1 MVDYQDDD
9 FLRKEFA
16 METPKQP
23 EAETYGPLWL
33 AQMQSKLIELAYD
46 AIFICDMQRRILSW
60 NRGAESLY
68 GYSKQ
73 QALGQVVHHLLQT
86 RYPQPLADIHHHLQS
101 RGWWEGELDQR
112 SRSGKLVRV
121 ESRWVF
127 IANEQE
133 SPAVF
138 LEINRDITE
147 REKFQRERIEAQ
159 AAEVAACETTQQMK
173 TFLAIVSHELRTPL
187 TSIKG
192 TIQLT
197 KRQLG
202 HLLEKH
208 RARPESEEQQKLTM
222 LHSLLDR
229 AEQQVQRQNLLINDL
244 VTISRVNQSQLELHQ
259 QHCDLVTLAHE
270 MVEEFR
276 ELEPARVIAWKTT
289 VSEAAVW
296 GDPDRISQVLTNYL
310 TNALKYSEADKPVT
324 VCLEVTDTMVQISV
338 RDHGPGLS
346 PTQQQQLWEPF
357 SRVEGIAVK
366 HGAGGSMGLGL
377 FLCRALVEAQGG
389 QVGVESQ
396 PASGSTFW
404 FRLPLFEPENGEEG
418 REK

>member
-1 MVDYQDDD
+1 
-9 FLRKEFA
+9 
-16 METPKQP
+16 
-23 EAETYGPLWL
+23 
-33 AQMQSKLIELAYD
+33 
-46 AIFICDMQRRILSW
+46 
-60 NRGAESLY
+60 
-68 GYSKQ
+68 
-73 QALGQVVHHLLQT
+73 
-86 RYPQPLADIHHHLQS
+86 
-101 RGWWEGELDQR
+101 
-112 SRSGKLVRV
+112 
-121 ESRWVF
+121 
-127 IANEQE
+127 
-133 SPAVF
+133 
-138 LEINRDITE
+138 
-147 REKFQRERIEAQ
+147 
-159 AAEVAACETTQQMK
+159 
-173 TFLAIVSHELRTPL
+173 
-187 TSIKG
+187 
-192 TIQLT
+192 
-197 KRQLG
+197 
-202 HLLEKH
+202 
-208 RARPESEEQQKLTM
+208 M

-346 PTQQQQLWEPF
+346 PTQQQQLLEPF

-366 HGAGGSMGLGL
+366 HGAGSSMGLGL

>member
-1 MVDYQDDD
+1 
-9 FLRKEFA
+9 

-23 EAETYGPLWL
+23 EEETYGPLWL
-33 AQMQSKLIELAYD
+33 VQMQSKLIELAYD

-159 AAEVAACETTQQMK
+159 AAEVAAYETTQQMK

-222 LHSLLDR
+222 LYSLLDR

-244 VTISRVNQSQLELHQ
+244 VTISRVNQSRLELHQ

-270 MVEEFR
+270 MVKEFR
-276 ELEPARVIAWKTT
+276 ELEPARVIAWKTA

-366 HGAGGSMGLGL
+366 YGAGSSMGLGL